1 MKSSRPKLDI
11 WPSLNGAR
19 LQARTVRDWFDIDP
33 GKFRIVARWRAHIL
47 STSGVLRLLI
57 QAQPGKIGPRAG
69 GAGR

>member
-1 MKSSRPKLDI
+1 
-11 WPSLNGAR
+11 
-19 LQARTVRDWFDIDP
+19 VRDWFDIDP